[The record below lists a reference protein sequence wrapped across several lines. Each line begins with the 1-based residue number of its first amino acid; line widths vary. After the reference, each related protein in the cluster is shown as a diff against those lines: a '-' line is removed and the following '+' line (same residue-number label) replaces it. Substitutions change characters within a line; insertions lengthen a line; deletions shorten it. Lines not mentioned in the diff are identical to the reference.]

1 MRPRPTIRLRL
12 TALYALL
19 VFLAGGLLLAVSYAL
34 LDGHLHDTL
43 RDRDA
48 DAVLRD
54 LRGQYVLAL
63 LAITV
68 MAVLLGWLIAGRA
81 LSRLRAIEAAA
92 AAGSRSTG
100 PTTSS
105 ASSRTASTRCW
116 SAWTPPSRARSA
128 SSRTP
133 RTSSAPL

>member
-54 LRGQYVLAL
+54 LQGSTR
-63 LAITV
+63 
-68 MAVLLGWLIAGRA
+68 WR
-81 LSRLRAIEAAA
+81 S
-92 AAGSRSTG
+92 SRSRSW
-100 PTTSS
+100 PCCS
-105 ASSRTASTRCW
+105 AG
-116 SAWTPPSRARSA
+116 
-128 SSRTP
+128 
-133 RTSSAPL
+133 